1 MVKNIVA
8 LILMFLYFYTITFSF
23 LPFSTTV
30 IFGIFGF
37 LWFGL
42 LVLQDKISFTI
53 NKHMMR
59 FLILLISVGA
69 VSMVSLAINS
79 TRDIKFISY
88 VFSTLA
94 IIFASYFVIKILKKM
109 KYELSFEFIG
119 RLIINVIFIQSII
132 AFSMFLIPELKEL
145 LLGLEKLTA
154 DQYERVNALFEFR
167 IFGLGASKTFM
178 AGIYNGF
185 GLILMA
191 IFFRMYKFSSKQLFV
206 FSLKFLLIFLVGMMM
221 ARTTLVGALLAI
233 SIILM
238 PKDFKATI
246 SMVKKRFLFI
256 TLAFIVPIVIILLLM
271 NFSSTFAMTFGR
283 AIEYGFEMF
292 VNYFA
297 YGSFETDSTNE
308 LKTLYVFPTELKT
321 YIIGDGYWAHPTDI
335 GQYYMNTDVG
345 YLRLIY
351 YFGIVGLLTYLSMQ
365 MYLIVRAYKSFNIG
379 AEIYLFVVAYLLI
392 LNLKGFT
399 DLLFMHILFL
409 MAYLLNKNNG
419 SEYKT
424 RSIL

>member
-53 NKHMMR
+53 NKYMMR
-59 FLILLISVGA
+59 FLILLFSVGS

-154 DQYERVNALFEFR
+154 DQYEQVNALFEFR

-308 LKTLYVFPTELKT
+308 LKTFYVFPTELKT

-335 GQYYMNTDVG
+335 GQYYMNIDVG

-365 MYLIVRAYKSFNIG
+365 IYLIVRAYKSFNIG

-392 LNLKGFT
+392 LNLKGFI

>member
-1 MVKNIVA
+1 MFKNAVA
-8 LILMFLYFYTITFSF
+8 LILIFLYFYTITFSF
-23 LPFSTTV
+23 LPFSSTV

-37 LWFGL
+37 LWLSL
-42 LVLQDKISFTI
+42 LLLQNKISFTI
-53 NKHMMR
+53 NKYMMR
-59 FLILLISVGA
+59 FLILLFSVGI

-88 VFSTLA
+88 VFSALA

-109 KYELSFEFIG
+109 KYELSFESIG
-119 RLIINVIFIQSII
+119 TLIINVIFIQSII
-132 AFSMFLIPELKEL
+132 ALSMFLIPELKEF

-154 DQYERVNALFEFR
+154 DQYERVSALFEFR

-221 ARTTLVGALLAI
+221 ARTTLVGAMLAI

-246 SMVKKRFLFI
+246 SMAKKRFLFI
-256 TLAFIVPIVIILLLM
+256 FLAFVVPIVIILLLM
-271 NFSSTFAMTFGR
+271 NFSSSFAMTFGR

-308 LKTLYVFPTELKT
+308 LKTLYVFPTEIKT
-321 YIIGDGYWAHPTDI
+321 YIIGDGYFAHPTDI

-351 YFGIVGLLTYLSMQ
+351 YFGIVGLLTYLAMQ
-365 MYLIVRAYKSFNIG
+365 IYLIVRAYKSFNIG

-399 DLLFMHILFL
+399 DLLFIHILFV
-409 MAYLLNKNNG
+409 MAYVINK
-419 SEYKT
+419 K
-424 RSIL
+424 SISIENMRRVS

>member
-1 MVKNIVA
+1 MFKNAVA

-23 LPFSTTV
+23 LPFSSTV

-42 LVLQDKISFTI
+42 LLLQNKISFTI
-53 NKHMMR
+53 NKYMMR
-59 FLILLISVGA
+59 FSILLISVGIVA
-69 VSMVSLAINS
+69 MVTLVINS

-88 VFSTLA
+88 VFSALA

-109 KYELSFEFIG
+109 KYELSFESIG
-119 RLIINVIFIQSII
+119 HLIINVIFIQSII
-132 AFSMFLIPELKEL
+132 ALSMFLIPELKEF
-145 LLGLEKLTA
+145 LLGLEKITA
-154 DQYERVNALFEFR
+154 DQYKRVIGLSEFR
-167 IFGLGASKTFM
+167 IYGLGASKTFI

-191 IFFRMYKFSSKQLFV
+191 VFFRMYKFSSKQLFV
-206 FSLKFLLIFLVGMMM
+206 FSFKFLLIFLVGMMM
-221 ARTTLVGALLAI
+221 ARTTLVGVLLAI
-233 SIILM
+233 SIVLM

-246 SMVKKRFLFI
+246 SMAKKRFLFI
-256 TLAFIVPIVIILLLM
+256 FLAFIVPVVIILLLM
-271 NFSSTFAMTFGR
+271 NFSTSFSMTFGR

-308 LKTLYVFPTELKT
+308 LKTLYVFPTEIKT
-321 YIIGDGYWAHPTDI
+321 YIIGDGYFAHPTDI

-351 YFGIVGLLTYLSMQ
+351 YFGMVGLLTYLAMQ
-365 MYLIVRAYKSFNIG
+365 MYLIVRAYRSFKIG
-379 AEIYLFVVAYLLI
+379 AEIYLFIVAYLLI

-399 DLLFMHILFL
+399 DLLFIHILFL
-409 MAYLLNKNNG
+409 MAYLLNK
-419 SEYKT
+419 KT
-424 RSIL
+424 ISIEKIRSTS

>member
-23 LPFSTTV
+23 LAFSTTV

-59 FLILLISVGA
+59 FLILLFSVGS

-88 VFSTLA
+88 VFSSLA

-109 KYELSFEFIG
+109 KYELSFESIG

-132 AFSMFLIPELKEL
+132 AFSMFLIPELKEF

-185 GLILMA
+185 GLMLMA
-191 IFFRMYKFSSKQLFV
+191 IFFRMYKFSFKQLFI
-206 FSLKFLLIFLVGMMM
+206 FSFKFLLIFLVGMMM

-308 LKTLYVFPTELKT
+308 LKTLYVFPTEIKT

-379 AEIYLFVVAYLLI
+379 AEIYLFVVAYLLV

-399 DLLFMHILFL
+399 DLLFIHILFV
-409 MAYLLNKNNG
+409 MAYLLNKDTV
-419 SEYKT
+419 SEHKT
-424 RSIL
+424 RSLL

>member
-8 LILMFLYFYTITFSF
+8 LILIFLYFYTRIFSF

-88 VFSTLA
+88 VFSALT

-109 KYELSFEFIG
+109 KYELSFESIG
-119 RLIINVIFIQSII
+119 RLIINAIFIQSII

-154 DQYERVNALFEFR
+154 DQYARINALFEFR

-191 IFFRMYKFSSKQLFV
+191 IFFRMYKFSLKQLFI
-206 FSLKFLLIFLVGMMM
+206 FSFKFLLIFLVGMMM

-256 TLAFIVPIVIILLLM
+256 TLAFIAPIITILLLI

-308 LKTLYVFPTELKT
+308 LKTLHVFPTEIKT

-351 YFGIVGLLTYLSMQ
+351 YFGIVGLLTYLAMQ

-379 AEIYLFVVAYLLI
+379 AEIYLFVVAYFLI

-399 DLLFMHILFL
+399 DLLFIHILFL
-409 MAYLLNKNNG
+409 MAYLLNKDTV
-419 SEYKT
+419 SEHKT
-424 RSIL
+424 RSLL

>member
-1 MVKNIVA
+1 MFKNIIA
-8 LILMFLYFYTITFSF
+8 LILTFLYFYTITFSF

-30 IFGIFGF
+30 MFGIVGF

-42 LVLQDKISFTI
+42 LLLQDKISFTI

-88 VFSTLA
+88 IFSSLA
-94 IIFASYFVIKILKKM
+94 IIFASYFIIKILKKI
-109 KYELSFEFIG
+109 KYELSFGSIG

-132 AFSMFLIPELKEL
+132 AFSMFLIPELREF
-145 LLGLEKLTA
+145 LLGLEKLSE
-154 DQYERVNALFEFR
+154 YEYQRAATSSVR

-185 GLILMA
+185 GLMLMA
-191 IFFRMYKFSSKQLFV
+191 IFFRMYKFSSKQLFI
-206 FSLKFLLIFLVGMMM
+206 FSFKFLLIFLVGMMM

-308 LKTLYVFPTELKT
+308 LKTLYVFPTEIKT
-321 YIIGDGYWAHPTDI
+321 YIIGDGYWAHPTDV

-399 DLLFMHILFL
+399 DLLFIHILFV
-409 MAYLLNKNNG
+409 MAYLLNKNNV
-419 SEYKT
+419 SDYKT
-424 RSIL
+424 RSRL